1 MAIFGLGTTALITLN
16 EAMENIMKIAKLH
29 EKSDLLINQVLK
41 ELNMRRKNKEVDF
54 SQCY

>member
-1 MAIFGLGTTALITLN
+1 MAIFGLGATALITLN
-16 EAMENIMKIAKLH
+16 EAMENIMKIAKSH
-29 EKSDLLINQVLK
+29 EKPGLLINQVLK

>member
-1 MAIFGLGTTALITLN
+1 MTIFGLGTTALITLN
-16 EAMENIMKIAKLH
+16 EAMENIMKIAKSH
-29 EKSDLLINQVLK
+29 EKSGLLINQVLK